1 MIESSEDEKINFAVL
16 LKLIVQFIK
25 PFKVLLLLTIILNGI
40 FSFLNAISIGLVKPI
55 FSIIFNVENQVETED
70 LNFLENLQANFYD
83 FIKQLISSEKGL
95 DYTLL
100 NLSFLIIFVFILKNF
115 FKYLGSVY
123 NVKLEEGIIK
133 YIRDKVFSNLTS
145 LSVDFFT
152 KNKEGSL
159 ISIISNDVLTLNST
173 TISSLTILWRE
184 FIQILLFLI
193 LLLGIS
199 IKLTLIAFSTSII
212 SFVLIRYSIK
222 FLRRYASRMQTAMAD
237 YTSTIQET
245 VSGIRVVKAYNAEE
259 LSKKRFFKDTDKYVK
274 SAIKHQKIISLIPS
288 MSEILA
294 ISALSIV
301 LVVGGQ
307 EVISGLM
314 APDNLMAFLF
324 FLFAIMS
331 PITTVI
337 NSIAQW
343 QRGLIAAG
351 RVSKILN
358 AKSSIESG
366 EIKDFE
372 FNDQIEFR
380 KVSFS
385 YDKIPVLKD
394 VSFKIP
400 KGKKVALVGP
410 SGSGKSTVLDLLIRF
425 YDPTNGTI
433 LIDGSDIRNLNIAQY
448 RSKFG
453 IVAQESMLFND
464 SITNNISFGYGDVK
478 FEEIERAAKYA
489 NAYEFIMKLPSGFD
503 TNIGDRG
510 VLLSGGEKQRIS
522 IARALVRNPEI
533 IIFDEATSALDAESE
548 KVVQEAIN
556 EALKDRTAIIV
567 AHRLSTIID
576 CDEIIVFDKGKIVEK
591 GNHLELMSNN
601 GLYRKLYEIQ
611 FSRQEKT
618 IEN

>member
-1 MIESSEDEKINFAVL
+1 MIESPEDEKLNFAGL
-16 LKLIVQFIK
+16 FKLILRFIK
-25 PFKVLLLLTIILNGI
+25 PFKTLLILTIILNGV

-55 FSIIFNVENQVETED
+55 FSIIFSVESPVETNN
-70 LNFLENLQANFYD
+70 LNFLEKLQANFYNS
-83 FIKQLISSEKGL
+83 IQILISSDKGL
-95 DYTLL
+95 EYTLL
-100 NLSFLIIFVFILKNF
+100 NLSFLIIFVFILKNI

-133 YIRDKVFSNLTS
+133 HIRDKVFSNLTS
-145 LSVDFFT
+145 LSVDFFS

-184 FIQILLFLI
+184 IIQILLFLV

-199 IKLTLIAFSTSII
+199 IELTLIAFSTSII
-212 SFVLIRYSIK
+212 SFLLIRYSIK

-237 YTSTIQET
+237 YTTTIQET
-245 VSGIRVVKAYNAEE
+245 ISGIRIVKAYNAEE
-259 LSKKRFFKDTDKYVK
+259 VSKERFYHDTDKYVK
-274 SAIKHQKIISLIPS
+274 SAVKHQKIISLIPS

-301 LVVGGQ
+301 LVVGGK
-307 EVISGLM
+307 EVIKGTM
-314 APDNLMAFLF
+314 TPDNLMAFLF

-331 PITTVI
+331 PISTVI

-358 AKSSIESG
+358 TKSSIVSG
-366 EIKDFE
+366 GINRIE
-372 FNDQIEFR
+372 FNKEIEFQN
-380 KVSFS
+380 VTFA
-385 YDKIPVLKD
+385 YDKIQVLED

-400 KGKKVALVGP
+400 KGKKIALVGP

-425 YDPTNGTI
+425 YDPTYGKI
-433 LIDGSDIRNLNIAQY
+433 LLDGVDIRQFDVTQY

-453 IVAQESMLFND
+453 IVTQESMLFND
-464 SITNNISFGYGDVK
+464 SIANNIGFGYRNVK
-478 FEEIERAAKYA
+478 FEDIELAAKYA
-489 NAYEFIMKLPSGFD
+489 NAYEFIKKLPMGFD

-576 CDEIIVFDKGKIVEK
+576 CDEIIVFDNGKIIEK
-591 GNHLELMSNN
+591 GTHEELLAKN

-611 FSRQEKT
+611 FSHQERA
-618 IEN
+618 IES